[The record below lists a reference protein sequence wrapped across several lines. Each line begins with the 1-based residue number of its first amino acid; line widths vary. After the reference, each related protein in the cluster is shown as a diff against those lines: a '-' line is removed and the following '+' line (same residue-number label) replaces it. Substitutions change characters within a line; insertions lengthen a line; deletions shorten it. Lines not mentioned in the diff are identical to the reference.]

1 MFIEARITAKL
12 ALWRQEAVHKEK
24 RRPFGQLERK
34 HHAKGGG
41 LSRDVMQNQRLQEI
55 AEYLHNAEREKRNMR
70 RITAEMYP
78 SLTVEEAYQ
87 VQEAIV

>member
-1 MFIEARITAKL
+1 
-12 ALWRQEAVHKEK
+12 
-24 RRPFGQLERK
+24 
-34 HHAKGGG
+34 
-41 LSRDVMQNQRLQEI
+41 MQNQRLQEI